1 MKIFVQIASYRDP
14 QLVPTIENM
23 LENAKKPKNLV
34 IGIAR
39 QYSESD
45 GFDNLDKYR
54 EDKRFRIL
62 DIPYQEAKGVCW
74 ARHLVQQLYDGET
87 YTLQIDSHMRFV
99 KDWDDILIKMIKGLQ
114 KDGYKK
120 PLLTGY
126 VPSFDPENE
135 PAGRAQD
142 AWRMVFDRFIP
153 EGAVFFLPE
162 TIPGWREMT
171 KPVTARFYSLL
182 FHTRRVFKR
191 STTQP

>member
-14 QLVPTIENM
+14 QLIPTIENM

-135 PAGRAQD
+135 PAGRAQ
-142 AWRMVFDRFIP
+142 AGRTGSARGLRRQVTFSGQYETVSTPGFRFP
-153 EGAVFFLPE
+153 SLRYTNYLRKMEATF
-162 TIPGWREMT
+162 EMLCH
-171 KPVTARFYSLL
+171 VN
-182 FHTRRVFKR
+182 
-191 STTQP
+191 